1 MDSDQMER
9 ELAALTEELNQIRHE
24 VECRTIRLEVRER
37 IRERLRQVE
46 ARLVR
51 QRGRGEGAVGSES
64 RPCGE
69 LRGD

>member
-9 ELAALTEELNQIRHE
+9 ELAALTEELNQIRKE

-46 ARLVR
+46 LRLQR
-51 QRGRGEGAVGSES
+51 QHERRKAEAAGRS
-64 RPCGE
+64 RKSA
-69 LRGD
+69 